1 MIINMNSSL
10 VAISILVESNISRQC
25 LINFLMDVSS
35 QSLRSYWRL
44 ANIYDGNCNEKKTD
58 LIEMIVYGCIT
69 NKLDKERIEDI
80 SLNKSYAILKEKD
93 ISIKSLPGHGNVGLR
108 KKDIK
113 PFDSEYSIKMKE

>member
-1 MIINMNSSL
+1 MNSSL
-10 VAISILVESNISRQC
+10 VAISILVESNIIRQC

-35 QSLRSYWRL
+35 QSLRSYLRL

-93 ISIKSLPGHGNVGLR
+93 ISIKSLPGHGNVGFR